1 MSTGLYTTQ
10 MCEYL
15 AELDHEVTVL
25 CGQPYFPNWAIYG
38 GWSKF
43 RYTKRDHGKI
53 DVTHCPHYVPRNP
66 TGIRRIIHHTSFAF
80 AILPILI
87 WYSLTKRFDLVT
99 VVAPSLM
106 SAPFALAFA
115 KVSGA
120 RSHLHVQ
127 DFEVEAA
134 FATKLIDPETLLGR
148 AALRFEKCCLKRFNL
163 VTTISPKMLLKLH
176 QKGVTPDKTY
186 ELRNWADTSRI
197 KPQEPSQSFKKE
209 IRISTEYVALYSG
222 NIGNKQGIG
231 IIVEA
236 AKLLSHRTDLTFLIC
251 GNGPALTDL
260 KRKALGLPNVRFIDL
275 QPHERL
281 SDLLSIANIHLMPQ
295 IADAAD
301 LLLPSKLTNMFA
313 SERPIVA
320 TAARG
325 TGLADEIKGVGIATP
340 PGDPPKFARAIEQ
353 FLNDKE
359 LRAEMGKKARLIAL
373 TRWEKNSIL
382 TRFEARLHELL
393 GTSKRKG
400 KPRGNPRT

>member
-1 MSTGLYTTQ
+1 
-10 MCEYL
+10 MCKYL
-15 AELDHEVTVL
+15 AEQGNEVTVL
-25 CGQPYFPNWAIYG
+25 CGQPYFPNWAIYR

-43 RYTKRDHGKI
+43 IYTKRDHGKI
-53 DVTHCPHYVPRNP
+53 DVTHCPHYMPRNP
-66 TGIRRIIHHTSFAF
+66 TGIRRIIHHASFAF

-87 WYSLTKRFDLVT
+87 WYSRTKRFDLVT

-106 SAPFALAFA
+106 SAPFAVAFA

-120 RSHLHVQ
+120 QSHLHVQ
-127 DFEVEAA
+127 HFEVEAA
-134 FATKLIDPETLLGR
+134 FATKLINAEALLGR
-148 AALRFEKCCLKRFNL
+148 VVLRFEKWCLKRFNL
-163 VTTISPKMLLKLH
+163 VTTISPKMRLKLH

-197 KPQEPSQSFKKE
+197 KPQEPSQSFKRE

-260 KRKALGLPNVRFIDL
+260 KRKALGLPNLRFIDL
-275 QPHERL
+275 QPLEHL
-281 SDLLSIANIHLMPQ
+281 SDLLSIADIHLMPQ

-313 SERPIVA
+313 SGRPIVA
-320 TAARG
+320 TAARS
-325 TGLADEIKGVGIATP
+325 TGLADEIKGAGIATP
-340 PGDPPKFARAIEQ
+340 PSDAPKFARAIEQ
-353 FLNDKE
+353 LLNDKE
-359 LRAEMGKKARLIAL
+359 LRAEMGKRRA
-373 TRWEKNSIL
+373 
-382 TRFEARLHELL
+382 
-393 GTSKRKG
+393 
-400 KPRGNPRT
+400 

>member
-1 MSTGLYTTQ
+1 
-10 MCEYL
+10 
-15 AELDHEVTVL
+15 
-25 CGQPYFPNWAIYG
+25 
-38 GWSKF
+38 
-43 RYTKRDHGKI
+43 
-53 DVTHCPHYVPRNP
+53 
-66 TGIRRIIHHTSFAF
+66 
-80 AILPILI
+80 
-87 WYSLTKRFDLVT
+87 
-99 VVAPSLM
+99 M
-106 SAPFALAFA
+106 SAPFAVAFA
-115 KVSGA
+115 KVLGA
-120 RSHLHVQ
+120 QSHLHVQ

-134 FATKLIDPETLLGR
+134 FATKLIDAEALLGR
-148 AALRFEKCCLKRFNL
+148 AALRFEKWCLKRFNL

-197 KPQEPSQSFKKE
+197 KPQEPSQSFKRE

-260 KRKALGLPNVRFIDL
+260 KRKALGLPNLRFIDL
-275 QPHERL
+275 QPLEHL
-281 SDLLSIANIHLMPQ
+281 SDLLSIADIHLMPQ

-313 SERPIVA
+313 SGRPIVA
-320 TAARG
+320 TAARS
-325 TGLADEIKGVGIATP
+325 TGLADEIKGAGVATP
-340 PGDPPKFARAIEQ
+340 PSDAPKFARAIEQ
-353 FLNDKE
+353 LLNDKE

-373 TRWEKNSIL
+373 TRWEKNSML
-382 TRFEARLHELL
+382 TRFEARLPELL
-393 GTSKRKG
+393 GTPKPKG